1 METLL
6 GAVLGIASAGVIIV
20 ATYLIGV
27 YIYDKH
33 NNIFQPK
40 VITMAQLFWF
50 MAGMGLM
57 YVILR

>member
-6 GAVLGIASAGVIIV
+6 GAVLGIASGGAVIV
-20 ATYLIGV
+20 TTYLTGA

-40 VITMAQLFWF
+40 VITMVQLFWF